1 MMKLLEDPTLSAVKL
16 EKSIPTLAMLA
27 KLFFKN
33 INILVYL
40 FSQEFVQNQSGFS
53 MYTEESILRCQASQT
68 QL

>member
-1 MMKLLEDPTLSAVKL
+1 MMKLLDDPTLSAVKL

-27 KLFFKN
+27 KLFFLN
-33 INILVYL
+33 INIYL
-40 FSQEFVQNQSGFS
+40 FSQEFVQDQSGFS